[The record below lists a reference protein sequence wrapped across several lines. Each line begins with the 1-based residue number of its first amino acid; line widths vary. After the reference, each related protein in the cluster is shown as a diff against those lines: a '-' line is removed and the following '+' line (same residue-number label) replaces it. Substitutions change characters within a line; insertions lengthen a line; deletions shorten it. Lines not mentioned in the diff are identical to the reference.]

1 MRITLLMMII
11 TLLVTGM
18 AGIAIAGDKK
28 PETLEERFSYGL
40 GLRMGTDFKARGY
53 AVDSNLLLQGLQD
66 ALDGKEPLMTMD
78 EAQAAMMEL
87 QQIGQKKAGE
97 EKKAE
102 GETFLAENTKKEGVK
117 TTDSGLQYK
126 ELQAGTGATPTADD
140 KVKVNYKGS
149 LLNGQE
155 FDSSYK
161 RGEPATFGVG
171 QVIKGWTEGLQL
183 MKEGSKYQF
192 FIPADLA
199 YGDQGAGRAIG
210 PGETLI
216 FEVEL
221 LEIVK

>member
-1 MRITLLMMII
+1 MRITLLIMII
-11 TLLVTGM
+11 AFLVTGM

-40 GLRMGTDFKARGY
+40 GLRMGTDFKERGY
-53 AVDSNLLLQGLQD
+53 AVNPDLILQGLQD
-66 ALDGKEPLMTMD
+66 ALDGKEPLLTMD

-87 QQIGQKKAGE
+87 SQISQKKAAE
-97 EKKAE
+97 EKKVE
-102 GETFLAENTKKEGVK
+102 GEKFLVENAKKEDVK

-140 KVKVNYKGS
+140 KVKVHYKGT
-149 LLNGQE
+149 LLSGKE
-155 FDSSYK
+155 FDSSYT

>member
-1 MRITLLMMII
+1 MQLPEK
-11 TLLVTGM
+11 
-18 AGIAIAGDKK
+18 KK
-28 PETLEERFSYGL
+28 PATLEERFSYGL
-40 GLRMGTDFKARGY
+40 GLRMGTDFKERGY
-53 AVDSNLLLQGLQD
+53 AVEPELLMQGLQD
-66 ALDGKEPLMTMD
+66 ALDGKEPLMTME

-87 QQIGQKKAGE
+87 QQISQKKA
-97 EKKAE
+97 AE
-102 GETFLAENTKKEGVK
+102 GKKVEGDTFLAENAKKEGVK
-117 TTDSGLQYK
+117 TTASGLQYK

-140 KVKVNYKGS
+140 KVKVHYKGS

-183 MKEGSKYQF
+183 MKEGSKYELY
-192 FIPADLA
+192 IPADLA

>member
-1 MRITLLMMII
+1 MRITLLMMMI
-11 TLLVTGM
+11 TLLATGII
-18 AGIAIAGDKK
+18 GIAIAGDNK
-28 PETLEERFSYGL
+28 PVTLEERFSYGL

-53 AVDSNLLLQGLQD
+53 AVDPDLLLQGLQD
-66 ALDGKEPLMTMD
+66 ALEGKEPLMTMD

-87 QQIGQKKAGE
+87 SQISQKKAAGE
-97 EKKAE
+97 KMAE
-102 GETFLAENTKKEGVK
+102 GEKFLAENAKKEGVK
-117 TTDSGLQYK
+117 TTASGLQYK
-126 ELQAGTGATPTADD
+126 ELQAGTGEMPTANDQ
-140 KVKVNYKGS
+140 VKVHYKGS

-183 MKEGSKYQF
+183 MKEGSKYELY
-192 FIPADLA
+192 IPADLA

-221 LEIVK
+221 IEIIK

>member
-1 MRITLLMMII
+1 MRITLLMMMIA
-11 TLLVTGM
+11 LLGTGIV
-18 AGIAIAGDKK
+18 GIAIAEEKK
-28 PETLEERFSYGL
+28 PTTLEERFSYGL
-40 GLRMGTDFKARGY
+40 GLRMGTDFKERGY
-53 AVDSNLLLQGLQD
+53 AVEPELLMQGLQD

-87 QQIGQKKAGE
+87 QQISQKKAADQ
-97 EKKAE
+97 KKVE
-102 GETFLAENTKKEGVK
+102 GDTFLAENAKKEGVK
-117 TTDSGLQYK
+117 TTASGLQYK

-140 KVKVNYKGS
+140 KVKVHYKGS

-183 MKEGSKYQF
+183 MKEGSKYELY
-192 FIPADLA
+192 IPADLA

>member
-11 TLLVTGM
+11 ALLATGM

-28 PETLEERFSYGL
+28 PATLEERFSYGL
-40 GLRMGTDFKARGY
+40 GLRMGTDFKERGY
-53 AVDSNLLLQGLQD
+53 AVEPELLMQGLQD
-66 ALDGKEPLMTMD
+66 ALDGKEPLMTME

-87 QQIGQKKAGE
+87 QQISQKKAAE
-97 EKKAE
+97 EKKVE
-102 GETFLAENTKKEGVK
+102 GDTFLAENAKKEGVK

-140 KVKVNYKGS
+140 KVKVHYKGS
-149 LLNGQE
+149 LLSGQE

>member
-11 TLLVTGM
+11 ALLATGIV
-18 AGIAIAGDKK
+18 GIAIAGDKK
-28 PETLEERFSYGL
+28 PATLEERFSYGL

-53 AVDSNLLLQGLQD
+53 AVDPNLLLQGLQD

-78 EAQAAMMEL
+78 EAQQAMMEL
-87 QQIGQKKAGE
+87 SQISQKKAAEG
-97 EKKAE
+97 KKAE
-102 GETFLAENTKKEGVK
+102 GEKFLAENAKKEGVK
-117 TTDSGLQYK
+117 TTASGLQYK
-126 ELQAGTGATPTADD
+126 ELQAGTGGTPTANDQ
-140 KVKVNYKGS
+140 VKVHYKGS

-155 FDSSYK
+155 FDSSHK

-183 MKEGSKYQF
+183 MKEGSKYEF
-192 FIPADLA
+192 YIPADLA

-221 LEIVK
+221 IEIIK